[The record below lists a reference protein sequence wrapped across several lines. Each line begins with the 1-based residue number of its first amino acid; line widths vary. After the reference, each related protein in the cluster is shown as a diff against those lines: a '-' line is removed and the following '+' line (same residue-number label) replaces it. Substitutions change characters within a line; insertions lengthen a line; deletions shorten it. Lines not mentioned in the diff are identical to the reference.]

1 MLFLRIM
8 MSEPEFMK
16 ELIDGKDSSYYSR
29 VDINPDTGSIVL
41 GKTRF
46 GWWNDWTG
54 DKKEISL
61 ETFAFKAVA
70 FLGAKGEQEGHEQK
84 ITAGLLEDIADSLH
98 RSGRSNDII
107 DRLFL
112 VGYLGVKTTWS
123 CSSMGASGVVQ
134 EEREHNVNINVEG
147 KTYHKRFVAKG
158 VSDIQVDLEIGP
170 KSVRIY

>member
-1 MLFLRIM
+1 

-16 ELIDGKDSSYYSR
+16 ELIDGKDSSYYSKIT
-29 VDINPDTGSIVL
+29 INPETGSIVL

-46 GWWNDWTG
+46 GWWNDLTG

-70 FLGAKGEQEGHEQK
+70 FLGAKGEQEGHDKK

-123 CSSMGASGVVQ
+123 CSSMGMQGAS
-134 EEREHNVNINVEG
+134 EDIENNIHINVAG
-147 KTYHKRFVAKG
+147 KTYRKHFVAKG
-158 VSDIQVDLEIGP
+158 HSDLNVELEIGP
-170 KSVRIY
+170 TEARIF